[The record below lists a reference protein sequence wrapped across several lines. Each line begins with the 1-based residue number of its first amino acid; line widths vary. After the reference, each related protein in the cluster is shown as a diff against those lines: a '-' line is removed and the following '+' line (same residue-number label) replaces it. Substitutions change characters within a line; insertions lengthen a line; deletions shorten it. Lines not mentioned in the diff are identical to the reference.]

1 MRLHIEGKDTT
12 IVPHLMGRIA
22 DRLEQLNEVHDDI
35 LEARLTLVRQGHQHE
50 AHVRLVLA
58 GKTLYAMQHG
68 NSPDAAIGAALR
80 RVEDDLSTHRALCR
94 HRHTA
99 MHAPQNPSPPRS
111 SPFIGGRPTAQP
123 RRVPLRRT
131 TAKRTVS

>member
-22 DRLEQLNEVHDDI
+22 DWLEHLNDVYDDI
-35 LEARLTLVRQGHQHE
+35 LEARLTLVHHGHRHE
-50 AHVRLVLA
+50 ARVRLLLA
-58 GKTLYAMQHG
+58 GKTLYATQYG

-80 RVEDDLSTHRALCR
+80 HVEDALYAQRALPQHAR
-94 HRHTA
+94 TA
-99 MHAPQNPSPPRS
+99 MRSTQNAPPSRS
-111 SPFIGGRPTAQP
+111 SPFIEDRRIAPP

-131 TAKRTVS
+131 TAKKPVW

>member
-22 DRLEQLNEVHDDI
+22 DRLEQLNGVHDDI
-35 LEARLTLVRQGHQHE
+35 LEARLTLVWQGHQHE
-50 AHVRLVLA
+50 AHVRLMLA
-58 GKTLYAMQHG
+58 GQTLYAMQHG

-80 RVEDDLSTHRALCR
+80 RVEDDLFTQRALRR

-99 MHAPQNPSPPRS
+99 LHAPQNASPPRS
-111 SPFIGGRPTAQP
+111 SPRIGERPTAQP
-123 RRVPLRRT
+123 RRVSLRRT
-131 TAKRTVS
+131 TAKRTA